1 MYNLW
6 IITIILAVAGIAG
19 IVALWVSFERAY
31 GSGRSPCE
39 WESSY
44 DDAYETAWTLSGI
57 IVAIIMVFVF
67 GSIFGPINAR
77 NYVNELMFEGEAL
90 QSLVDGREGLDKP
103 YVMERVV
110 HYNKQVSKILAKV
123 KTHGRWSR
131 YYFTDYELLKCI
143 EL

>member
-19 IVALWVSFERAY
+19 IVAIWVSFKREY
-31 GSGRSPCE
+31 ERSPWD

-44 DDAYETAWTLSGI
+44 DDAYETNWVLSGF

-67 GSIFGPINAR
+67 VSIFGPINAR
-77 NYVNELMFEGEAL
+77 NYVNELIIEGEAL

-110 HYNKQVSKILAKV
+110 VYNKQVSKILAKV

-131 YYFTDYELLKCI
+131 YYFTNYELLKCI

>member
-19 IVALWVSFERAY
+19 IVALWISFKREY
-31 GSGRSPCE
+31 E
-39 WESSY
+39 ESSFVFDYDY
-44 DDAYETAWTLSGI
+44 DDAYATNWVLSGFI
-57 IVAIIMVFVF
+57 LAIIMVFVF
-67 GSIFGPINAR
+67 VSIFGPINAR
-77 NYVNELMFEGEAL
+77 NYVNELIIEGEAL

-103 YVMERVV
+103 YIMDRVV
-110 HYNKQVSKILAKV
+110 VYNKQVSKILAKV

-131 YYFTDYELLKCI
+131 YYFTHYELLKCI

>member
-19 IVALWVSFERAY
+19 IVAIWVSFKREY
-31 GSGRSPCE
+31 E
-39 WESSY
+39 ESSYVFDYNY
-44 DDAYETAWTLSGI
+44 DDAYAEKWVISGF

-67 GSIFGPINAR
+67 VSIFGPINAR
-77 NYVNELMFEGEAL
+77 NYVNELIIEGEAL

-110 HYNKQVSKILAKV
+110 VYNKQVSKILAKV

-131 YYFTDYELLKCI
+131 YYFTNYELLKCI